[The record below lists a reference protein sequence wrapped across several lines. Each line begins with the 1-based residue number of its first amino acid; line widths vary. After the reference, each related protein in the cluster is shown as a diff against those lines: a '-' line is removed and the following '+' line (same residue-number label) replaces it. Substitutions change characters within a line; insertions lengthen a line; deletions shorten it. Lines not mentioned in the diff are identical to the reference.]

1 MLILLAKCNLSQNYL
16 RDESDYCNIACE
28 TKVMINHQK
37 TKAIIV
43 LGLAGLLASCN
54 SSKTQTTSENN
65 QSKTSTMSKKETVGT
80 FLGAVMKNDPAMMRE
95 LANADYIQ
103 HNPYIP
109 TGLEPFIQML
119 PVLQENGTIAE
130 NIRMFQDGN
139 YVFMHNIWRNAKP
152 FGADEMVSFDIIR
165 LDDNGKVAEHWDAM
179 IPLVNETASG
189 RTQTDGPTQI
199 SDLDKTAE
207 NKALAK
213 ALVEDVLMGK
223 NPSKISEYISAEQY
237 HQHNPQIKDGL
248 SGIAEAVE
256 YLTSQNNMFK
266 YTKIHKVLGEGN
278 FVLTVSEGEWN
289 NTTNAFYDLFRME
302 NGKAVE
308 HWDVIQPVPT
318 DGLANDNGMFG
329 GF

>member
-1 MLILLAKCNLSQNYL
+1 MKQIFSILLF
-16 RDESDYCNIACE
+16 
-28 TKVMINHQK
+28 
-37 TKAIIV
+37 
-43 LGLAGLLASCN
+43 AGLITACN
-54 SSKTQTTSENN
+54 STKPASDDIQ
-65 QSKTSTMSKKETVGT
+65 QSKNSTMSKKETVGT
-80 FLGAVMKNDPAMMRE
+80 FLGAVMKGDTTTMRE

-103 HNPYIP
+103 HNPFIP

-119 PVLQENGTIAE
+119 PVLQENGTTAE

-179 IPLVNETASG
+179 TPLVKETASG
-189 RTQTDGPTQI
+189 RTQTDGPTTPT
-199 SDLDKTAE
+199 DLDKTDA

-213 ALVEDVLMGK
+213 AMVEDILMGK
-223 NPSKISEYISAEQY
+223 NPQKITDYISTEQY
-237 HQHNPQIKDGL
+237 DQHNPGIKDGL
-248 SGIAEAVE
+248 SGIVEAVE
-256 YLTSQNNMFK
+256 YLTSKNNMFQ

-278 FVLTVSEGEWN
+278 FVLTISEGKWN
-289 NTTNAFYDLFRME
+289 GTTNVFYDLLRFE

-318 DGLANDNGMFG
+318 TGLANNNGMFG